1 MSGDLSFD
9 TGARRAADALVGQL
23 AAETITL
30 RFPSPPIAGS
40 IGEQLGLPSPE
51 FHDLPVTP
59 AVVRLQANRTVVLIS
74 ATALET
80 ALGLSGEQDVM
91 DALNAASF
99 VEIGDRL
106 FTLQAT
112 ERRTVHGRA
121 YLYRLLLRDPA
132 TRDPVARGKGA
143 A

>member
-1 MSGDLSFD
+1 MSGGPGFD
-9 TGARRAADALVGQL
+9 TGARRATDALVGQL
-23 AAETITL
+23 AAETVTL

-40 IGEQLGLPSPE
+40 VGEQLGLPSPE

-59 AVVRLQANRTVVLIS
+59 ALVRLQSNRTVVLVS
-74 ATALET
+74 ATALE
-80 ALGLSGEQDVM
+80 AVLRVSGEQAVTDS
-91 DALNAASF
+91 LNSASF
-99 VEIGDRL
+99 VQIGDRL

-112 ERRTVHGRA
+112 ERRSVYGRA

-132 TRDPVARGKGA
+132 VRDPLGEEKGA